1 LARQLAEHARV
12 SAAAP
17 IGVGVIGLGVMGRTH
32 VMAFRAADSAGL
44 SNRLVAV
51 CDRNA
56 GRRAGLVDAPGNL
69 GRITAGK
76 RLFDPRKVKAYE
88 RAEDLIADPEVDV
101 VSVCTHTDSHVD
113 LALAA
118 LAAGKHVLVEKPVAL
133 RSSEAARLATAAA
146 ASRKLCMPAMCM
158 RFWPGWD
165 WMRAHVASGA
175 FGAVKS
181 AVFRRLGAH
190 PAWSQ
195 HFYGDFDR
203 SGGALFDLHV
213 HDADFVRWCFGE
225 PASVAASGSLEHATT
240 SYRFEHGPAHVVAE
254 GGWIRTPG
262 FAFRMC
268 ATIVFEEATADF
280 DLARKPKLLLTRH
293 GSTSPV
299 AIEST
304 TGYDG
309 EVRHF
314 LSTIAGTTKE
324 LTATI
329 AESVALTRMLEA
341 EQKSLAR
348 ATRESP

>member
-1 LARQLAEHARV
+1 M
-12 SAAAP
+12 SGTAP
-17 IGVGVIGLGVMGRTH
+17 IGLGVIGLGLMGRTH
-32 VMAFRAADSAGL
+32 IMAFRAADSAGL
-44 SNRLVAV
+44 TNRLVAV

-56 GRRAGLVDAPGNL
+56 ERRAGLVDAPGNR
-69 GRITAGK
+69 GRITPRK
-76 RLFDPRKVKAYE
+76 RLFDSRKVKAYE
-88 RAEDLIADPEVDV
+88 RAEDLIHDPDVGV
-101 VSVCTHTDSHVD
+101 VSICTHTDSHVD
-113 LALAA
+113 LAIAA

-133 RSSEAARLATAAA
+133 RSSEAARLARAADS
-146 ASRKLCMPAMCM
+146 SRTLCMPAMCM

-165 WMRAHVASGA
+165 WLHAHVVSGA

-213 HDADFVRWCFGE
+213 HDADFVRWCFGA
-225 PASVAASGSLEHATT
+225 PASVATSGSLEHATT
-240 SYRFEHGPAHVVAE
+240 SYRYERGPAHVVAE

-268 ATIVFEEATADF
+268 ATVVFEEATADF
-280 DLARKPKLLLTRH
+280 DLSRKPKLLLTRH
-293 GSTSPV
+293 GSTAPV
-299 AIEST
+299 TVEST

-309 EVRHF
+309 EVRH
-314 LSTIAGTTKE
+314 LLGAIAGTTKQ

-329 AESVALTRMLEA
+329 AESVELTRMLEA
-341 EQKSLAR
+341 EQESLASDEPVPLR
-348 ATRESP
+348 RPPI

>member
-1 LARQLAEHARV
+1 M
-12 SAAAP
+12 SGPAP

-32 VMAFRAADSAGL
+32 IMAYRAADDAGWN
-44 SNRLVAV
+44 NRLVAV

-69 GRITAGK
+69 GRITPRK
-76 RLFDPRKVKAYE
+76 RLFDPRQVKAYE
-88 RAEDLIADPEVDV
+88 RAEDLALDPDVGV
-101 VSVCTHTDSHVD
+101 VSICTHTDSHVD
-113 LALAA
+113 LAIAA

-133 RSSEAARLATAAA
+133 RSSEAARLAQAADS
-146 ASRKLCMPAMCM
+146 SRTLCMPAMCM
-158 RFWPGWD
+158 RFWPGWE
-165 WMRAHVASGA
+165 WLHAHVVAGT

-195 HFYGDFDR
+195 HFYADFDR

-213 HDADFVRWCFGE
+213 HDADFVRWCFGA
-225 PASVAASGSLEHATT
+225 PASVMTAGSLEHATT
-240 SYRFEHGPAHVVAE
+240 SYSYPQGPAHVVAE

-262 FAFRMC
+262 FPFRMC

-280 DLARKPKLLLTRH
+280 DLARKPKLVLTRH
-293 GSTSPV
+293 GSTAPV

-309 EVRHF
+309 EVRH
-314 LSTIAGTTKE
+314 LLATIAGTTKE
-324 LTATI
+324 LTATM
-329 AESVALTRMLEA
+329 AESVELTRMLEA
-341 EQKSLAR
+341 EQQSLVRGTPKSL
-348 ATRESP
+348 

>member
-1 LARQLAEHARV
+1 VTAG
-12 SAAAP
+12 AP

-32 VMAFRAADSAGL
+32 VMAYRAADAAGL
-44 SNRLVAV
+44 TNRLHAV

-56 GRRAGLVDAPGNL
+56 ERRAGLALAPGNL
-69 GRITAGK
+69 GQLAPSK

-88 RAEDLIADPEVDV
+88 RAEDLILDPNVGV
-101 VSVCTHTDSHVD
+101 VSICTHTDSHVD
-113 LALAA
+113 LAIAA

-133 RSSEAARLATAAA
+133 RSSDAARLASAA
-146 ASRKLCMPAMCM
+146 ASSKTLCMPAMCM

-165 WMRAHVASGA
+165 WLHAHVVSGT

-190 PAWSQ
+190 PGWSG

-213 HDADFVRWCFGE
+213 HDADFVRWCFGA
-225 PASVAASGSLEHATT
+225 PVSVATSGSLEHATT
-240 SYRFEHGPAHVVAE
+240 SYRFERGPAHVVAE
-254 GGWIRTPG
+254 GGWIPTPG

-309 EVRHF
+309 EVRHL
-314 LSTIAGTTKE
+314 LSAIAGRTDS
-324 LTATI
+324 LLATI
-329 AESVALTRMLEA
+329 EESVELTRMLEA
-341 EQKSLAR
+341 EKASLVSGQSAL
-348 ATRESP
+348 A